1 MNRPLSEL
9 SDRLLLVEGPD
20 DQHVVRH
27 LWERRHGRGL
37 PFQIPLRGGIEGVIE
52 SIRDEARAL
61 GRQAL
66 GILVDA
72 NDSPATRWQ
81 AVSDRL
87 ASVGIQ
93 TPAAPHPNGTVIDAT
108 DDTPRIGIWLMP
120 NNQSPGELEDFV
132 AQMIPDNDP
141 VWPLSQDYIG
151 RIPEEHRE
159 FNENKTSTAEVYAW
173 LATREDPRQMGAA
186 IGARDLDIGGD
197 LCTSFTDW
205 LDRLFV

>member
-1 MNRPLSEL
+1 MNRPLSEP

-27 LWERRHGRGL
+27 LWERLYGRGI
-37 PFQIPLRGGIEGVIE
+37 PFQFPPRGGVAGVIE
-52 SIRDEARAL
+52 SIRDEVNAP

-81 AVSDRL
+81 SISDRL

-93 TPAAPHPNGTVIDAT
+93 APAAPDTNGTIIAAT

-120 NNQSPGELEDFV
+120 DNQSLGELEDFV

-141 VWPLSQDYIG
+141 VWPLSQDYIS
-151 RIPEEHRE
+151 RIPAGDRKFASGKVLRAKIH
-159 FNENKTSTAEVYAW
+159 AW
-173 LATREDPRQMGAA
+173 LAAREDPRQMGLA
-186 IGARDLDIGGD
+186 IRARDLDTSGP
-197 LCTSFTDW
+197 LCTRFTDW
-205 LDRLFV
+205 LSRLFS

>member
-1 MNRPLSEL
+1 MNRPLSEP

-27 LWERRHGRGL
+27 LWERLYGRGI
-37 PFQIPLRGGIEGVIE
+37 PFQFAPRGGVAGVVE
-52 SIRDEARAL
+52 SIRDEVNVP

-72 NDSPATRWQ
+72 NNNPATRWQ
-81 AVSDRL
+81 AISDRL
-87 ASVGIQ
+87 FGVGIQ
-93 TPAAPHPNGTVIDAT
+93 TPTTPHPNGLIIDAT
-108 DDTPRIGIWLMP
+108 VEMPRIGIWLMP
-120 NNQSPGELEDFV
+120 DNQSRGELEDFV
-132 AQMIPDNDP
+132 AQMIPGGDP
-141 VWPLSQDYIG
+141 VWPLSQDYID

-186 IGARDLDIGGD
+186 IGARDLDIDGD
-197 LCTSFTDW
+197 LCTRFTDW
-205 LDRLFV
+205 LARLFV

>member
-37 PFQIPLRGGIEGVIE
+37 PFQISPRGGVEGVIE

-81 AVSDRL
+81 AISDRL

-93 TPAAPHPNGTVIDAT
+93 TPAAPHPNGTIIEAA
-108 DDTPRIGIWLMP
+108 DDMPRIGIWLMP

-132 AQMIPDNDP
+132 AQMIPDIDP
-141 VWPLSQDYIG
+141 VWPLSQDYIS
-151 RIPEEHRE
+151 RIPNDHRE
-159 FNENKTSTAEVYAW
+159 FAENKVSTAEVYAW

-186 IGARDLDIGGD
+186 IGARDLGI
-197 LCTSFTDW
+197 L
-205 LDRLFV
+205 

>member
-9 SDRLLLVEGPD
+9 SDQLLLVEGPD

-27 LWERRHGRGL
+27 LWERGHGQAL
-37 PFQIPLRGGIEGVIE
+37 PFHISSRGGVTGVVD
-52 SIRDEARAL
+52 SIRDEVRVS

-72 NDSPATRWQ
+72 NNNPTTRWQ
-81 AVSDRL
+81 SISDRL

-93 TPAAPHPNGTVIDAT
+93 TPAAPHPNGTIIDAT
-108 DDTPRIGIWLMP
+108 GDMPRVGIWLMP
-120 NNQSPGELEDFV
+120 DNQSLGELEDFV

-151 RIPEEHRE
+151 CIPEEHRE
-159 FNENKTSTAEVYAW
+159 FAENKTSTAEVYAW

-205 LDRLFV
+205 LGRLFV

>member
-37 PFQIPLRGGIEGVIE
+37 PFQISPRGGVEGVIE
-52 SIRDEARAL
+52 SIRNEARAL

-81 AVSDRL
+81 AISDRL

-93 TPAAPHPNGTVIDAT
+93 TPAAPHPNGTIIEAA
-108 DDTPRIGIWLMP
+108 DDTPRIGIWMMP
-120 NNQSPGELEDFV
+120 DNQSPGELEDFV
-132 AQMIPDNDP
+132 AQMIPDSDP
-141 VWPLSQDYIG
+141 VWPLAQDYIG

-159 FNENKTSTAEVYAW
+159 FADNKASTAEVYAW
-173 LATREDPRQMGAA
+173 LATREDPKQMGAA
-186 IGARDLDIGGD
+186 IGARDLAIDGV
-197 LCTSFTDW
+197 LCTRFTDW
-205 LDRLFV
+205 LNRLFV

>member
-9 SDRLLLVEGPD
+9 SYRLLLVEGPD

-27 LWERRHGRGL
+27 LWERRHGQGL
-37 PFQIPLRGGIEGVIE
+37 PFQISPRGGVEGVIE

-72 NDSPATRWQ
+72 NESPATRRQ
-81 AVSDRL
+81 AISDRL

-93 TPAAPHPNGTVIDAT
+93 TPAAPHPDGLIIDAT
-108 DDTPRIGIWLMP
+108 GDMPRVGIWLMP
-120 NNQSPGELEDFV
+120 DNQLSGELEDFV

-159 FNENKTSTAEVYAW
+159 FAENKASTAEVYAW

-186 IGARDLDIGGD
+186 IGARDLDVNVD
-197 LCTSFTDW
+197 LCTRFTDW
-205 LDRLFV
+205 LDRLFS

>member
-37 PFQIPLRGGIEGVIE
+37 PFQISPRGGVEGVIE

-81 AVSDRL
+81 AISDRL

-93 TPAAPHPNGTVIDAT
+93 TPAAPHPNGTIIEAA
-108 DDTPRIGIWLMP
+108 DDMPRIGVWLMP
-120 NNQSPGELEDFV
+120 DNQSPGELEDFV
-132 AQMIPDNDP
+132 AQMIPDIDP
-141 VWPLSQDYIG
+141 VWPLSQDYIS
-151 RIPEEHRE
+151 RIPNDHRE
-159 FNENKTSTAEVYAW
+159 FAENKVSTAEVYAW
-173 LATREDPRQMGAA
+173 LATREDPKQMGAA
-186 IGARDLDIGGD
+186 IGARDLAIDGV
-197 LCTSFTDW
+197 LCTRFTDW
-205 LDRLFV
+205 LNRLFV

>member
-1 MNRPLSEL
+1 MNRPLSEP
-9 SDRLLLVEGPD
+9 SNRLLLVEGPD

-37 PFQIPLRGGIEGVIE
+37 PFQISPRGGVEGVIE

-81 AVSDRL
+81 AISDRL

-93 TPAAPHPNGTVIDAT
+93 TPAAPHPNGTIIEAA

-120 NNQSPGELEDFV
+120 DNQSHGELEDFV
-132 AQMIPDNDP
+132 AQVIPDIDP
-141 VWPLSQDYIG
+141 VWPLSQDYIS
-151 RIPEEHRE
+151 RIPNDHRE
-159 FNENKTSTAEVYAW
+159 FAENKVSTAEVYAW
-173 LATREDPRQMGAA
+173 LATREDPKQMGAA
-186 IGARDLDIGGD
+186 IGARDLAIDGV
-197 LCTSFTDW
+197 LCTRFTDW
-205 LDRLFV
+205 LNRLFV